1 MRFGLGLSLRHSIG
15 KVLLILVVLFSGKC
29 FAGDQDQD
37 IVVADCDDLKKYGN
51 AAKVAEFLYKI
62 KVLPENLKKVSA
74 GMNKIGVS
82 KFLNS
87 LAGACQLTQATDIQ
101 TNSAQTYVF
110 VKYMI
115 TNFGGP
121 MGTFVGTELNIGED
135 ILSGY
140 SAVYGVIGDSGEQ
153 VYSPCL
159 SGFVV
164 DISEYGYVWNSRLNR
179 QDALAKVK
187 NVSMVG
193 TDNWPYSMWVEG
205 AYKSGKY
212 FACNAD
218 DASAQGLAVS
228 HYDVLFE
235 NGQRLLVPKNA
246 TTRTASDGAYIRV
259 VKILHK
265 NGIYQFN

>member
-1 MRFGLGLSLRHSIG
+1 MKFGLSSLPRHSIG
-15 KVLLILVVLFSGKC
+15 KVFFILAVLVAGKS

-37 IVVADCDDLKKYGN
+37 VAVADCDDLKNYGN
-51 AAKVAEFLYKI
+51 AAKAAEFLSKI
-62 KVLPENLKKVSA
+62 KVLPENIKRVSSA
-74 GMNKIGVS
+74 MNKIGIS

-101 TNSAQTYVF
+101 TNSAQSYVF
-110 VKYMI
+110 TKYMI

-121 MGTFVGTELNIGED
+121 IGTFVGTELNIAED

-140 SAVYGVIGDSGEQ
+140 SALYGVIGDAGEQ

-164 DISEYGYVWNSRLNR
+164 DISEYGYVWNSSLSRLE
-179 QDALAKVK
+179 ALAKVK

-193 TDNWPYSMWVEG
+193 TDNQPYSMWMEG
-205 AYKSGKY
+205 GYSFGKY

-218 DASAQGLAVS
+218 DASGQGLAIS
-228 HYDVLFE
+228 YYDVLFE

-246 TTRTASDGAYIRV
+246 TTRTVSDGAYIRV
-259 VKILHK
+259 VRILHK